1 MIYTI
6 SLVLYYCILFLRKEL
21 FRYPHI
27 GDISFYWYHFCNLVF
42 HPPFSITALIR
53 SDDIFFLSSFLTF
66 YLSRW
71 TGRIFRLSSI
81 LSITSSSITVHFSLL
96 RSSSSGSF
104 LSPEISLDLFLLQQL
119 FGWFPPFSW
128 WWHVWTGML
137 PSSHWHWL
145 CLCLRL
151 PYYESLKQQT
161 GNAPASTEK
170 FSKHD
175 YSTHSKYLF
184 FPRNISCKRN
194 FLECPIISSFQ
205 LHNEIW
211 FEYFIGLRWGDH
223 RWSELW
229 NTRLEP
235 QI

>member
-21 FRYPHI
+21 FRYPQI

-53 SDDIFFLSSFLTF
+53 SDDIFFLSGFLTF

-161 GNAPASTEK
+161 ALKSHQLALRNSQNTITQLTRSICFFHEIFLAS
-170 FSKHD
+170 
-175 YSTHSKYLF
+175 
-184 FPRNISCKRN
+184 
-194 FLECPIISSFQ
+194 
-205 LHNEIW
+205 EI
-211 FEYFIGLRWGDH
+211 
-223 RWSELW
+223 LW
-229 NTRLEP
+229 NVQLSHRFNYIMKYDLN
-235 QI
+235 IL